1 MQPDTASTRLASIGQ
16 VHINARDLTRA
27 TAFYRDVLGLRFL
40 FEVPHMSFFEC
51 GGVRLMLGVAEKSE
65 FDHPSSILY
74 YNVED
79 LGAAHAALV
88 GRGVR
93 FAGEPHKVADL
104 GETELWMAFFRDS
117 EENLMALMNEV
128 ARA

>member
-1 MQPDTASTRLASIGQ
+1 

-27 TAFYRDVLGLRFL
+27 TNFYRDVLGLRFL
-40 FEVPHMSFFEC
+40 FEAPGQMSFFEC

-79 LGAAHAALV
+79 LGAAHAGLV